1 MRAAVVC
8 LALFACGGQ
17 NGDAPPT
24 SVPTL
29 NAPLPITI
37 EETRV
42 EVGGASVV
50 ALVAGSPEA
59 PALLLLHG
67 ARFSSETWRELGTL
81 EHLASAGLKVVA
93 VDLPGYGGSTS
104 TELEAGLFLEQLVG
118 ALGLERPV
126 VVAPSMSGAFA
137 FPFVLDHGA
146 SCGGFVPVAPAAVS
160 NHAAR
165 LGEIKVPT
173 LVMWGTADSVFPVAG
188 AEPLAAAIPDAELL
202 LLEGAPHPAYLDQ
215 PDLFHERLLEFVR
228 STR

>member
-1 MRAAVVC
+1 MRAIVTC
-8 LALFACGGQ
+8 LALCACGGPEEH
-17 NGDAPPT
+17 APPT
-24 SVPTL
+24 SVPTSE
-29 NAPLPITI
+29 ASLPNTI

-42 EVGGASVV
+42 EVGGASIVT
-50 ALVAGSPEA
+50 LVAGPPDA

-81 EHLASAGLKVVA
+81 EHLASAGLRVVA

-104 TELEAGLFLEQLVG
+104 TELEAGKFLAQLVE

-146 SCGGFVPVAPAAVS
+146 SCGGFVPVASAAVAR
-160 NHAAR
+160 HEAR
-165 LGEIKVPT
+165 LSEIRVPT

-188 AEPLAAAIPDAELL
+188 AESLAAAIPDAGLL
-202 LLEGAPHPAYLDQ
+202 LFKGAPHPAYLDQ
-215 PDLFHERLLEFVR
+215 PDLFHERLLAFVR

>member
-1 MRAAVVC
+1 
-8 LALFACGGQ
+8 
-17 NGDAPPT
+17 
-24 SVPTL
+24 
-29 NAPLPITI
+29 LPITI

-42 EVGGASVV
+42 EVGGASIV
-50 ALVAGSPEA
+50 ALVAGPQDA

-81 EHLASAGLKVVA
+81 EHLAGAGLKVVA
-93 VDLPGYGGSTS
+93 VDLPGYGGSTR

-160 NHAAR
+160 NYAAR

-173 LVMWGTADSVFPVAG
+173 LVMWGTADSVFPVAR
-188 AEPLAAAIPDAELL
+188 AESLAAAIPDAELL

-228 STR
+228 STRS

>member
-1 MRAAVVC
+1 M
-8 LALFACGGQ
+8 
-17 NGDAPPT
+17 
-24 SVPTL
+24 
-29 NAPLPITI
+29 PITI

-42 EVGGASVV
+42 EVGGASIV
-50 ALVAGSPEA
+50 ALVAGPQDA

-81 EHLASAGLKVVA
+81 EHLAGAGLKVVA
-93 VDLPGYGGSTS
+93 VDLPGYGGSTR
-104 TELEAGLFLEQLVG
+104 TELEAGLFLERLVDV
-118 ALGLERPV
+118 LGLVRPV

-146 SCGGFVPVAPAAVS
+146 SCGGFVPVAPAAV
-160 NHAAR
+160 ARYAER
-165 LGEIKVPT
+165 LGEIQVPT

-188 AEPLAAAIPDAELL
+188 AESLAAAIPDADFVLFK
-202 LLEGAPHPAYLDQ
+202 GAPHPAYLDQ

>member
-1 MRAAVVC
+1 MRALVTC
-8 LALFACGGQ
+8 LALCACGGPEEH
-17 NGDAPPT
+17 APPT
-24 SVPTL
+24 SVPKTE
-29 NAPLPITI
+29 APLSNTI
-37 EETRV
+37 EEIRI
-42 EVGGASVV
+42 EVGGASIV
-50 ALVAGSPEA
+50 ALVVGPPDA

-81 EHLASAGLKVVA
+81 EHLASAGLRVVA

-104 TELEAGLFLEQLVG
+104 TELEAGVFLEQLVG
-118 ALGLERPV
+118 ALGLVRPV

-137 FPFVLDHGA
+137 FPFVLDHGVN
-146 SCGGFVPVAPAAVS
+146 CGGFVPVAPAAV
-160 NHAAR
+160 ARYAER
-165 LGEIKVPT
+165 LGEIRVPT

-188 AEPLAAAIPDAELL
+188 AESLAAAIPDAELM